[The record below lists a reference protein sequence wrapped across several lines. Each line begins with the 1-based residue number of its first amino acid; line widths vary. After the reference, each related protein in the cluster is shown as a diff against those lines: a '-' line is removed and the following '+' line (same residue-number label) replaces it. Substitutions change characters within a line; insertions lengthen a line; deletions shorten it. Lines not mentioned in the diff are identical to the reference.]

1 MASGADRPTVFI
13 SHVHEDR
20 NVAAWLQQEL
30 EESFLGGFGVFVSSE
45 RHGHAGEDWL
55 EKIEEELKRSSVLIA
70 LCSPVSVERPWV
82 NFEPGAAWMQ
92 GKRIIP
98 LCHGG
103 LRPGDLENPL
113 STLHGIA
120 IDDPDDLE
128 TLYETLVAQFGFAR
142 MPSVDFQA
150 LVRDVPTGD
159 DSVDQPGAD
168 SEDMSAAVSRRLRR
182 ALTDRQKWRTIGALA
197 TEAGIDEDTVMDVL
211 RPWDDVRFGTGK
223 SGKRIAGLVERV
235 GR

>member
-30 EESFLGGFGVFVSSE
+30 EESFLG
-45 RHGHAGEDWL
+45 
-55 EKIEEELKRSSVLIA
+55 
-70 LCSPVSVERPWV
+70 
-82 NFEPGAAWMQ
+82 
-92 GKRIIP
+92 
-98 LCHGG
+98 
-103 LRPGDLENPL
+103 
-113 STLHGIA
+113 
-120 IDDPDDLE
+120 
-128 TLYETLVAQFGFAR
+128 
-142 MPSVDFQA
+142 
-150 LVRDVPTGD
+150 
-159 DSVDQPGAD
+159 
-168 SEDMSAAVSRRLRR
+168 R